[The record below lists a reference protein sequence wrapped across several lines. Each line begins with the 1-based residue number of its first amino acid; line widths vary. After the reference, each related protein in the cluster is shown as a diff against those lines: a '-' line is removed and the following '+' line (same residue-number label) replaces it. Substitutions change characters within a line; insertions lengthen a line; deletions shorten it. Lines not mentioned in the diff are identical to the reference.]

1 MPERNYGLFGPFEI
15 PRAANGR
22 VDQRVLGDFWEKA
35 EAGCPGLAKASGCY
49 IFGIRAAKGARPW
62 YVGQAR
68 KAFKREC
75 FTDSK
80 LLRYNTVLAD
90 QDKGTPIL
98 FLLARMTPGGRF
110 KMSLGVREAGWVES
124 MLIHHCLDANGDLLN
139 VSGTAL
145 STEVVIPGLFRSPPG
160 KPTPEARFLKTLLSL

>member
-1 MPERNYGLFGPFEI
+1 MDNLEGPNI

-22 VDQRVLGDFWEKA
+22 VDQRVLRDFWEEA

-49 IFGIRAAKGARPW
+49 IFGIWAAKEAKPL
-62 YVGQAR
+62 YVGQAK

-80 LLRYNTVLAD
+80 LLRYNRVLAD
-90 QDKGTPIL
+90 QGRGTPIL

-110 KMSLGVREAGWVES
+110 KKGLLGVREADWVEN
-124 MLIHHCLDANGDLLN
+124 MLIRHCLDANKDLLN

-160 KPTPEARFLKTLLSL
+160 KPTQEASFLKTLLSL